1 MTEIHTLDLRLRGS
15 SNALA
20 AHVIKTSNGSI
31 LVDCGPES
39 TLQNLYAELERVGVN
54 NLKYLLLTH
63 IHLDHAGAAGRL
75 ARELGVTV
83 FVHARGAKHLIDP
96 TKLLASATQIFG
108 DRMQETWGNIEPVPN
123 PQILNG
129 GELLELSGL
138 EIEALYTPGHA
149 VHHLAFQFR
158 DVIFA
163 GDVAGVRIGNNLPVP
178 PTPPPDINLE
188 HWRTSIALL
197 KSRAAKTLYI
207 AHFGRFDDAQFH
219 LEILLENLETFAQI
233 SLAGF
238 KAEETRAEIAAKLRT
253 AVQTLESDE
262 FKGGYVPASISATD
276 VAGLERYWRTVHPE
290 SVHPE
295 FVHPELL

>member
-15 SNALA
+15 SHALA

-39 TLQNLYAELERVGVN
+39 TLPNLYAELERVGVN

-108 DRMQETWGNIEPVPN
+108 DRMQEIWGNIEPVDN
-123 PQILNG
+123 PQVLNG
-129 GELLELSGL
+129 GEVLELCKL

-149 VHHLAFQFR
+149 VHHLAFVLE
-158 DVIFA
+158 DAIFA
-163 GDVAGVRIGNNLPVP
+163 GDVAGVRIPNNQPVP

-188 HWRTSIALL
+188 QWRTSILL
-197 KSRAAKTLYI
+197 LQSRAAKTLYI
-207 AHFGRFDDAQFH
+207 AHFGRFDDVATH
-219 LEILLENLETFAQI
+219 LEMLLANLEKFARI
-233 SLAGF
+233 SLAGLRA
-238 KAEETRAEIAAKLRT
+238 AETTDIIAVKLR
-253 AVQTLESDE
+253 ASIQILEADE
-262 FKGGYVPASISATD
+262 FRGGYVPASISASD
-276 VAGLERYWRTVHPE
+276 VAGLERYWKT
-290 SVHPE
+290 
-295 FVHPELL
+295 VHPELLDLPRI